1 MRLADLH
8 PVVTAAGKGD
18 LNELTFDCPRC
29 GPPYRI
35 CVYMRLHGPAGNGV
49 WAWEMGPPGQLENI
63 TVNPSIDNPNHGRKK
78 VCGFHCTITNGDV
91 IPH

>member
-49 WAWEMGPPGQLENI
+49 WAWEMGPPGQLEGVRVPLHDYERRRYP
-63 TVNPSIDNPNHGRKK
+63 TLR
-78 VCGFHCTITNGDV
+78 GDQAV
-91 IPH
+91 TPAHADGE